1 MSKKKDI
8 QQLLTQRERI
18 SKKHEGLKAQINI
31 ALTGGRRPSEV
42 WLKRTKRHKLLC
54 KDIIVAI
61 DQRLADLR
69 RPELAYA
76 GGSMPGALTA
86 RIHDSRISA

>member
-1 MSKKKDI
+1 VSKKKDI
-8 QQLLTQRERI
+8 QQLEAQRERI
-18 SKKHEGLKAQINI
+18 ANKHEGLKTQIDT
-31 ALTGGRRPSEV
+31 ACSGGRRPCEV

-61 DQRLADLR
+61 DRRLADLR

-76 GGSMPGALTA
+76 GGSMPGAPTV